1 MRGMSVILSFIVG
14 LLPGL
19 FLGWLLAH
27 NVVASECRLLEGFY
41 VGNQVYYC
49 MEKP

>member
-1 MRGMSVILSFIVG
+1 MRLLSVILSFVVG

-19 FLGWLLAH
+19 LIGWIIAH